1 MKNSGK
7 AMSKRRSKFP
17 NASDAKIKRG
27 NVVGPKL
34 GKGKLDENLEVK
46 LNSTELAV

>member
-1 MKNSGK
+1 MKNSEK

-34 GKGKLDENLEVK
+34 RKGTLDENFKVK
-46 LNSTELAV
+46 LNSTELAM